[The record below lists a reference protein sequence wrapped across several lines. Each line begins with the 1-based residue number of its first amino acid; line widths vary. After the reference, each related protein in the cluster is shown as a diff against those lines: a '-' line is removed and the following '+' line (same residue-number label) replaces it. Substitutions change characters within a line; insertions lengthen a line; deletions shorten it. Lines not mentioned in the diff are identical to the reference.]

1 MARRGPCRPRVEAA
15 AHYLTGSDKRL
26 RVDGPKVRLPQQYT
40 VPLALTLHEL
50 STNAAKHGSLS
61 SPTGQVDLTWTYSR
75 GRRNKLEILWRESGG
90 DHRSHAASSGFG
102 STLIERG
109 MPARASSA
117 GSSRAVWSA
126 RSARSD
132 ARAPSRAAAPERPNR
147 DGLTSSRQAPCRA
160 RDV

>member
-1 MARRGPCRPRVEAA
+1 MAAAHDLLSETHWRGADLADLVSKQL

-26 RVDGPKVRLPQQYT
+26 RVDGPRSACRSNTT

-90 DHRSHAASSGFG
+90 PRSHGRRRRASARRSSKAAC
-102 STLIERG
+102 R
-109 MPARASSA
+109 ARASSA

-126 RSARSD
+126 RSASI
-132 ARAPSRAAAPERPNR
+132 
-147 DGLTSSRQAPCRA
+147 
-160 RDV
+160 